1 MISDVYHRDLVIL
14 NLELCENSVLPCGWA
29 GMPMTDD
36 DDDDDNDDDDGGD
49 DDDDDDDD
57 DVDDDDDAWKGCVR
71 FCRNVVM
78 FVFSD
83 SAFYRLRQ

>member
-1 MISDVYHRDLVIL
+1 MISDVYYRDLVIL

-29 GMPMTDD
+29 GITRIVDD
-36 DDDDDNDDDDGGD
+36 DGD

-57 DVDDDDDAWKGCVR
+57 D
-71 FCRNVVM
+71 
-78 FVFSD
+78 D